1 MFEYGTI
8 EYLRAC
14 LHGDGG
20 PQIGEVTCQQAL
32 KQFLLNETRC
42 IKKKMR
48 TRLSIYWHKS
58 IVHIEYHSIG

>member
-1 MFEYGTI
+1 MPTLPSFISLFQDEYGTI

-32 KQFLLNETRC
+32 NQFVLNETRC
-42 IKKKMR
+42 IKKN
-48 TRLSIYWHKS
+48 
-58 IVHIEYHSIG
+58 EN